1 VKKTNDQLQVTGP
14 ILALDLGEKLVG
26 TAISDEMLITT
37 KRLPPLKRSSWKKL
51 LQDIRN
57 LVERFDAQT
66 IVVGLPLSMDGTEG
80 DAAKNVRRLAS
91 NLARS
96 VVQPVYLQDERLTSF
111 AATENLKA
119 EGQKP
124 EDIPALVDGEAAATI
139 LRDFLVTDQERM
151 RVDPSLADIKIR
163 TQQTNEAANTSDN
176 RGGPARHGC
185 SWSLD
190 LLRPPQTCS
199 PHENRTVHR
208 NSQRN
213 VPELDRQ

>member
-1 VKKTNDQLQVTGP
+1 MKRTNDQLQVKGP

-26 TAISDEMLITT
+26 TAISDERLITT

-51 LQDIRN
+51 LQDIRK
-57 LVERFDAQT
+57 LVERFDAET
-66 IVVGLPLSMDGTEG
+66 IVVGLPLRLDGTEG

-119 EGQKP
+119 EGLKP

-139 LRDFLVTDQERM
+139 LRDFLVTDQDRM
-151 RVDPSLADIKIR
+151 RVDPAS
-163 TQQTNEAANTSDN
+163 
-176 RGGPARHGC
+176 
-185 SWSLD
+185 
-190 LLRPPQTCS
+190 
-199 PHENRTVHR
+199 
-208 NSQRN
+208 
-213 VPELDRQ
+213 

>member
-1 VKKTNDQLQVTGP
+1 MKRTKDQLPVTGP

-26 TAISDEMLITT
+26 AAISDERFITT
-37 KRLPPLKRSSWKKL
+37 KRLPSLKRSSWKKL
-51 LQDIRN
+51 LQDIRK

-66 IVVGLPLSMDGTEG
+66 IVVGLPLRLDGSEG

-96 VVQPVYLQDERLTSF
+96 VVLPVYLQDERLTSF

-119 EGQKP
+119 EGMKP

-151 RVDPSLADIKIR
+151 RVVYD
-163 TQQTNEAANTSDN
+163 DN
-176 RGGPARHGC
+176 KNQ
-185 SWSLD
+185 D
-190 LLRPPQTCS
+190 TTD
-199 PHENRTVHR
+199 E
-208 NSQRN
+208 
-213 VPELDRQ
+213 

>member
-1 VKKTNDQLQVTGP
+1 MGP

-26 TAISDEMLITT
+26 AAISDERFITT

-51 LQDIRN
+51 LQDIRK

-66 IVVGLPLSMDGTEG
+66 IVVGLPLRLDGSEG
-80 DAAKNVRRLAS
+80 EAAKNVRRLAS

-96 VVQPVYLQDERLTSF
+96 VVLPVYLQDERLTSF

-119 EGQKP
+119 EGMKP

-151 RVDPSLADIKIR
+151 RVVYD
-163 TQQTNEAANTSDN
+163 DN
-176 RGGPARHGC
+176 KNQ
-185 SWSLD
+185 D
-190 LLRPPQTCS
+190 TTD
-199 PHENRTVHR
+199 E
-208 NSQRN
+208 
-213 VPELDRQ
+213 

>member
-1 VKKTNDQLQVTGP
+1 MKRTKDQLQVTGP

-26 TAISDEMLITT
+26 TAISDERFITT

-51 LQDIRN
+51 LQDIRK

-66 IVVGLPLSMDGTEG
+66 IVVGLPLRLDGSEG
-80 DAAKNVRRLAS
+80 EAAKNVRRLAS

-96 VVQPVYLQDERLTSF
+96 VVLPVYLQDERLTSF

-119 EGQKP
+119 EGMKP

-151 RVDPSLADIKIR
+151 RVVYD
-163 TQQTNEAANTSDN
+163 DN
-176 RGGPARHGC
+176 KNQ
-185 SWSLD
+185 D
-190 LLRPPQTCS
+190 TTD
-199 PHENRTVHR
+199 E
-208 NSQRN
+208 
-213 VPELDRQ
+213 

>member
-1 VKKTNDQLQVTGP
+1 MKRTKDQLQVTGP

-26 TAISDEMLITT
+26 AAISDERFITT

-51 LQDIRN
+51 LQDIRK

-66 IVVGLPLSMDGTEG
+66 IVVGLPLRLDGSEG

-96 VVQPVYLQDERLTSF
+96 VVLPVYLQDERLTSF

-119 EGQKP
+119 EGMKP

-151 RVDPSLADIKIR
+151 RVVYD
-163 TQQTNEAANTSDN
+163 DN
-176 RGGPARHGC
+176 KNQ
-185 SWSLD
+185 D
-190 LLRPPQTCS
+190 TTD
-199 PHENRTVHR
+199 E
-208 NSQRN
+208 
-213 VPELDRQ
+213 